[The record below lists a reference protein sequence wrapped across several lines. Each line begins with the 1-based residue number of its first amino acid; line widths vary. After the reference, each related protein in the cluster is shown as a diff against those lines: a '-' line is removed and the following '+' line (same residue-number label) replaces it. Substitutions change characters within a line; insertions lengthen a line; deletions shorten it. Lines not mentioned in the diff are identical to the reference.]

1 MPSLTARELRRV
13 HIGGLLVTPTPRPDA
28 DVARSAMAKAMWRI
42 LPLILLAYV
51 VAYMDRVNV
60 SFASLQM
67 NDDLK
72 FSATIYGLGGGLFF
86 LGYALFEV
94 PSSMMLVRFSAPQW
108 IARIMITWGL
118 LAAGMMFVHTPLQFY
133 VLRFLLGMAEA
144 GFFPSVIYYFS
155 GWFPMA
161 WRGRAVSRIYVASSL
176 ASIVM
181 GGISGG
187 LLGLDGTAGLRGWQ
201 WLFLVQGLPAVVL
214 GLILLRF
221 LPSAPATVPWLE
233 EREKAWIHQELAR
246 DTALIGAPV
255 RHNLL
260 AAFANPK
267 VLLFGMIGGLGNAA
281 GNGLALSA
289 PAVLGVGAKLDT
301 LHIGYLVS
309 SGGILGVLC
318 VLFAGWNSDRT
329 GDRLREACAYT
340 IVLAGALL
348 LMGVASKP
356 ALVIAGYL
364 LFAATFFTMGV
375 LVVSSWADV
384 LHVRQLAVGG
394 AAINTLW
401 QIGAFLSPYAWGVAK
416 DATGDYRA
424 GLIGASAVAVAA
436 ALLILYVRARVMSE
450 RRERAL
456 RQPPALL
463 A

>member
-1 MPSLTARELRRV
+1 
-13 HIGGLLVTPTPRPDA
+13 
-28 DVARSAMAKAMWRI
+28 MAKAMWRI

-51 VAYMDRVNV
+51 IAYMDRVNV

-67 NDDLK
+67 NDDLR

-94 PSSMMLVRFSAPQW
+94 PSSLMLVRFSAPQW

-118 LAAGMMFVHTPLQFY
+118 LAAGMMLVRTPLQFY
-133 VLRFLLGMAEA
+133 VLRFLLGVAEA

-161 WRGRAVSRIYVASSL
+161 WRGRAVSRIYIASSL

-181 GGISGG
+181 GGISGA
-187 LLGLDGTAGLRGWQ
+187 LLGLNGTAGLRGWQ
-201 WLFLVQGLPAVVL
+201 WLFLVQGLPAVFM
-214 GLILLRF
+214 GLILLLF
-221 LPSAPATVPWLE
+221 LPAAPATVSWLDK
-233 EREKAWIHQELAR
+233 REKAWIHQELAR
-246 DTALIGAPV
+246 DRALIGAPV

-267 VLLFGMIGGLGNAA
+267 VLLLGAIGLLSNGA

-289 PAVLGVGAKLDT
+289 PAVLGAGTRLDT

-309 SGGILGVLC
+309 SGGILGVVC

-329 GDRLREACAYT
+329 GDRLRDACGYT

-348 LMGVASKP
+348 LIGVASTP
-356 ALVIAGYL
+356 ALVTVGYL
-364 LFAATFFTMGV
+364 LFAATWFTMGV
-375 LVVSSWADV
+375 VLVASWADV
-384 LHVRQLAVGG
+384 LHIREVAVGS

-401 QIGAFLSPYAWGVAK
+401 QLGSFLSPFAWGVAK
-416 DATGDYRA
+416 DATGNFRA
-424 GLIGASAVAVAA
+424 GLIGASVLAISD
-436 ALLILYVRARVMSE
+436 ALLILYLRARVMSE
-450 RRERAL
+450 RRKRAL
-456 RQPPALL
+456 GQSPALV

>member
-1 MPSLTARELRRV
+1 
-13 HIGGLLVTPTPRPDA
+13 
-28 DVARSAMAKAMWRI
+28 MAKAMWRI

-51 VAYMDRVNV
+51 IAYMDRVNL

-94 PSSMMLVRFSAPQW
+94 PSSMMLTRFSATQW

-118 LAAGMMFVHTPLQFY
+118 LAAGMMFVRTPLQFY
-133 VLRFLLGMAEA
+133 VLRFLLGVAEA

-155 GWFPMA
+155 SWFPMA
-161 WRGRAVSRIYVASSL
+161 WRGRAVSRMYIAGSL

-187 LLGLDGTAGLRGWQ
+187 LLGLDGAAGLRGWQ
-201 WLFLVQGLPAVVL
+201 WLFLVQGLPAVFL
-214 GLILLRF
+214 GMVILRF
-221 LPSAPATVPWLE
+221 LPASPATAPWLA
-233 EREKAWIHQELAR
+233 EREKAWIQEELAR
-246 DTALIGAPV
+246 DAALIGAPV

-267 VLLFGMIGGLGNAA
+267 VLLLGAIGFLGNCA
-281 GNGLALSA
+281 GNGLALST
-289 PAVLGVGAKLDT
+289 PAVLGAGAGLDT
-301 LHIGYLVS
+301 MHIGYLVS
-309 SGGILGVLC
+309 TGGILGIVF

-329 GDRLREACAYT
+329 GDRLRDACGYT
-340 IVLAGALL
+340 IVLAAALL
-348 LMGVASKP
+348 LIGFASTP
-356 ALVIAGYL
+356 DLVIVGYL
-364 LFAATFFTMGV
+364 LFASTWFTAGM
-375 LVVSSWADV
+375 LVISSWADV
-384 LHVRQLAVGG
+384 LHARQLAVGS

-401 QIGAFLSPYAWGVAK
+401 QFGSFLSPYAWGVAK

-424 GLIGASAVAVAA
+424 GLTGATVVAVAE

-450 RRERAL
+450 RRERVETVGHGPVLKAST
-456 RQPPALL
+456 PIAPD
-463 A
+463 

>member
-1 MPSLTARELRRV
+1 
-13 HIGGLLVTPTPRPDA
+13 
-28 DVARSAMAKAMWRI
+28 MAKAMWRI
-42 LPLILLAYV
+42 VPLILLAYV
-51 VAYMDRVNV
+51 IAYIDRVNV

-67 NDDLK
+67 NADLK

-94 PSSMMLVRFSAPQW
+94 PSSLMLARFSAPQW

-133 VLRFLLGMAEA
+133 VLRFLLGVAEA

-155 GWFPMA
+155 HWFPMA
-161 WRGRAVSRIYVASSL
+161 WRGRAVSRIYVAGSL

-181 GGISGG
+181 GGISGS
-187 LLGLDGTAGLRGWQ
+187 LLGLDATAGLRGWQ
-201 WLFLVQGLPAVVL
+201 WLFLVQGLPAVL
-214 GLILLRF
+214 MGLIVWRF
-221 LPSAPATVPWLE
+221 LPAAPVSVPWLE

-267 VLLFGMIGGLGNAA
+267 VLLLGVIGLLGNGA
-281 GNGLALSA
+281 GNCLALSA
-289 PAVLGVGAKLDT
+289 PAVLGAGAKLDT

-309 SGGILGVLC
+309 AGGILGVVC

-329 GDRLREACAYT
+329 GDRLRDACAYT

-348 LMGVASKP
+348 LIGVTSTP

-364 LFAATFFTMGV
+364 LFAATWFTTGV
-375 LVVSSWADV
+375 LVASSWADV
-384 LHVRQLAVGG
+384 LHVRQLAVGS

-416 DATGDYRA
+416 DATGDFRA
-424 GLIGASAVAVAA
+424 GLIGASILAVGQ
-436 ALLILYVRARVMSE
+436 ALLILYVRADVMSE
-450 RRERAL
+450 RRKRVLE
-456 RQPPALL
+456 QSPALV

>member
-1 MPSLTARELRRV
+1 V
-13 HIGGLLVTPTPRPDA
+13 NPTQQPDET
-28 DVARSAMAKAMWRI
+28 VARSAMVKAMWRI

-51 VAYMDRVNV
+51 IAYMDRVNV

-94 PSSMMLVRFSAPQW
+94 PSSLMLVRFSAPQW

-118 LAAGMMFVHTPLQFY
+118 LAAGMMLVRTPLQFY
-133 VLRFLLGMAEA
+133 VLRFLLGVAEA

-155 GWFPMA
+155 RWFPMA
-161 WRGRAVSRIYVASSL
+161 WRGRAVSRIYIASSL

-181 GGISGG
+181 GGISGA

-201 WLFLVQGLPAVVL
+201 WLFLVQGLPAVFM

-221 LPSAPATVPWLE
+221 LPAAPATVSWLE
-233 EREKAWIHQELAR
+233 EPEKAWIHRELAR
-246 DTALIGAPV
+246 DAALIGAPV

-267 VLLFGMIGGLGNAA
+267 VLLLGTIGFLGNGA

-289 PAVLGVGAKLDT
+289 PAMLGAGTRLDT
-301 LHIGYLVS
+301 SHIGYLVS
-309 SGGILGVLC
+309 FGGILGVAC

-329 GDRLREACAYT
+329 GDRLRDACGYT
-340 IVLAGALL
+340 IVVAGALL
-348 LMGVASKP
+348 LIGVASTP
-356 ALVIAGYL
+356 ALVIVGYL
-364 LFAATFFTMGV
+364 LFAASWFTMGV
-375 LVVSSWADV
+375 VLVASWADV
-384 LHVRQLAVGG
+384 LHIREVAVGS

-401 QIGAFLSPYAWGVAK
+401 QIGSFLSPFGWGVAK
-416 DATGDYRA
+416 DATGNFRA
-424 GLIGASAVAVAA
+424 GLIGASVLAMSE
-436 ALLILYVRARVMSE
+436 ALLILYLRARVMSE

-456 RQPPALL
+456 GPSPALV